1 MQLEANTI
9 IRTEDS
15 LAMGATF
22 LNETQVSSLTR
33 CLHRCCSYPLCNTAV
48 FDERMDSSEGGS
60 CYLFDCG
67 DPDRL
72 KCQFTT
78 NPDFSAA
85 VLDIDRHK
93 FELTA
98 ADQRQGHSSQLELLR
113 GGAGAEQGAGPGR
126 GRDCGQFEW
135 RCSSGEQRSS
145 SVNCSTCYKPH
156 VSLIVCRRVYRE
168 L

>member
-1 MQLEANTI
+1 MVNTYTPIFQLEANTI

-48 FDERMDSSEGGS
+48 FDERMESSEGGS

-113 GGAGAEQGAGPGR
+113 GGAGVEQGAGPGR

-135 RCSSGEQRSS
+135 RCSSGEHRSS
-145 SVNCSTCYKPH
+145 IC
-156 VSLIVCRRVYRE
+156 
-168 L
+168 

>member
-22 LNETQVSSLTR
+22 LNETQVLSLTR

-72 KCQFTT
+72 VPQKV
-78 NPDFSAA
+78 PS
-85 VLDIDRHK
+85 K
-93 FELTA
+93 
-98 ADQRQGHSSQLELLR
+98 GS
-113 GGAGAEQGAGPGR
+113 
-126 GRDCGQFEW
+126 
-135 RCSSGEQRSS
+135 
-145 SVNCSTCYKPH
+145 
-156 VSLIVCRRVYRE
+156 
-168 L
+168 

>member
-1 MQLEANTI
+1 MDGKHLYLYYTPIFQLEANTI

-48 FDERMDSSEGGS
+48 FDERMESSEGGS

-135 RCSSGEQRSS
+135 RCSSGEHRSS
-145 SVNCSTCYKPH
+145 ICSC
-156 VSLIVCRRVYRE
+156 
-168 L
+168 